1 MTRDDGKKGSGAR
14 RAASGAPADTP
25 PGARERGGFKASR
38 HGKSG
43 AAKKAPGAAANR
55 PRGTRPTADARAS
68 AAGNKAEQK
77 RAAERREQ
85 GAESEHTSHAASR
98 FLRGQRIDPPP
109 IDGRET
115 AADLIDG
122 AFLAYNAA
130 RLREACQLFTQKM
143 LGGDVTVGLTL
154 TGALTPAGLGMAALI
169 PLIEAG
175 FVDWIISTGANL
187 YHDTHFGLG
196 LSMHRGNPTAS
207 DVVLREEGV
216 VRIYDV
222 FFDYDV
228 LLSTDA
234 FFRKILRAPE
244 FQRSMSSAEFH
255 HLCGKYVRERE
266 RALGIGQK
274 SLLSA
279 AHACGVPVYT
289 SSPGDSSIGM
299 NVAALALDGNR
310 CVIDPNAD
318 VNETASIVLAAKRGE
333 DGSGGGKSGVLILG
347 GGSPK
352 NFMLQTEPQIQEVLG
367 IDERGHDYF
376 LQITDARPDTGGLS
390 GATPAE
396 AVSWGKIDPD
406 RLPDAVVCY
415 LDSTVALP
423 LLTAYAHARHEPR
436 PLKRLY
442 HQRGALMDLLRR
454 EYARADDEPVA
465 AEETDSKLPMHM

>member
-1 MTRDDGKKGSGAR
+1 MASKKRGSSAQGN
-14 RAASGAPADTP
+14 G
-25 PGARERGGFKASR
+25 RERGGFKSSR
-38 HGKSG
+38 HG
-43 AAKKAPGAAANR
+43 PGMET
-55 PRGTRPTADARAS
+55 GKRAS
-68 AAGNKAEQK
+68 AAGPKAEQK
-77 RAAERREQ
+77 RAAEERERA
-85 GAESEHTSHAASR
+85 GAPHTAHETSR
-98 FLRGQRIDPPP
+98 FLKGDRIDPRR
-109 IDGRET
+109 IDGSERV
-115 AADLIDG
+115 ADLIDG
-122 AFLAYNAA
+122 SFLAYNAA
-130 RLREACQLFTQKM
+130 RLREACHLFTRKM
-143 LGGDVTVGLTL
+143 LEPNVTVGLTL
-154 TGALTPAGLGMAALI
+154 TGALTPAGLGMAAII
-169 PLIEAG
+169 PLIESG

-196 LSMHRGNPTAS
+196 LTMHRGNAQES

-216 VRIYDV
+216 VRIYDI

-234 FFRKILRAPE
+234 FFRTIIQGGD
-244 FQRSMSSAEFH
+244 FQRAMSSAEFH
-255 HLCGKYVRERE
+255 NLCGKYVRERE
-266 RALGIGQK
+266 KALGIGQK

-279 AHACGVPVYT
+279 AYAAGVPIYT

-310 CVIDPNAD
+310 CMIDPNLD
-318 VNETASIVLAAKRGE
+318 VNETASIVLDAKRG
-333 DGSGGGKSGVLILG
+333 GARTNTKKGGAGRSAVLICG

-367 IDERGHDYF
+367 IDEKGHDYF

-423 LLTAYAHARHEPR
+423 LLTSYAHARHTRR
-436 PLKRLY
+436 PLKRLFDRRKEMLDRLTSEY
-442 HQRGALMDLLRR
+442 RKSGHRPAGAK
-454 EYARADDEPVA
+454 E
-465 AEETDSKLPMHM
+465 AEATLPMHR